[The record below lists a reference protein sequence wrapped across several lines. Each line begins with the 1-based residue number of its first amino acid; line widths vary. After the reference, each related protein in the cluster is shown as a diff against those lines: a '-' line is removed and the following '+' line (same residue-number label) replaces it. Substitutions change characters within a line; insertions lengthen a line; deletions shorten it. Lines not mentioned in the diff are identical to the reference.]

1 MARQNASV
9 DNLREDQIG
18 FRANKLNFAPKA
30 TEVINRLPNLN
41 QVQFPQES
49 FQQPDRESMTANF
62 ISNLLPKA
70 GEVVGDVVSRG
81 QELAGT
87 GLEKLTELAKDPRT
101 YEVLSNVLAVGSAPY
116 SPQLSQTYGNIAS
129 GIKESRIAKQ
139 EAEKEKAELAR
150 DLLKQ
155 DNNALKTYTI
165 EGFRQLR
172 EGDNPNFIQEVPLPS
187 GRKVSMFNQE
197 AATEA
202 GELALKGQP
211 KAPKGYIPLDPNLE
225 ASLADI
231 KEDTVF
237 KQSGAVSG
245 NFVNTDKVN
254 EIVEKK
260 AIDTNDLLSK
270 QSAAKVMDEVIEN
283 LIFSPDLDNLVG
295 KNKIGPF
302 NFSKRFL
309 AGLTGFSE
317 TEEDLLANLDI
328 TNSEKILTTL
338 LQLKEKGGGST
349 GFGALNQKELEV
361 IANSLASLD
370 TKQSKEQFI
379 KQLRRIQNKIGN
391 NALNAQ
397 KAYGK
402 KYVTEGIE
410 MYESPYRDK
419 PKQQQIQSFVPQ
431 TRTAGAEPR
440 FITGDEIIYGNV
452 PAQADNNVLSGG
464 FRVRSIR

>member
-1 MARQNASV
+1 
-9 DNLREDQIG
+9 
-18 FRANKLNFAPKA
+18 
-30 TEVINRLPNLN
+30 
-41 QVQFPQES
+41 
-49 FQQPDRESMTANF
+49 
-62 ISNLLPKA
+62 
-70 GEVVGDVVSRG
+70 
-81 QELAGT
+81 
-87 GLEKLTELAKDPRT
+87 
-101 YEVLSNVLAVGSAPY
+101 
-116 SPQLSQTYGNIAS
+116 
-129 GIKESRIAKQ
+129 
-139 EAEKEKAELAR
+139 
-150 DLLKQ
+150 
-155 DNNALKTYTI
+155 
-165 EGFRQLR
+165 
-172 EGDNPNFIQEVPLPS
+172 
-187 GRKVSMFNQE
+187 MFNQT

-225 ASLADI
+225 QSIADI

-245 NFVNTDKVN
+245 NFVDTKKIK
-254 EIVEKK
+254 EIVDQK
-260 AIDTNDLLSK
+260 AIDTNDLLSQ

-283 LIFSPDLDNLVG
+283 IIFNQDLDNLVG

-317 TEEDLLANLDI
+317 TEEDLLANIDI
-328 TNSEKILTTL
+328 TDSEKILSTL
-338 LQLKEKGGGST
+338 LALKQKGGGST

-361 IANSLASLD
+361 IANSLASLN
-370 TKQSKEQFI
+370 TNQSKEQFI

-419 PKQQQIQSFVPQ
+419 PQQQQIQSFVPQ
-431 TRTAGAEPR
+431 TRTGGAAPR
-440 FITGDEIIYGNV
+440 FMTGDEIIYGDV
-452 PAQADNNVLSGG
+452 PKQTTTDYFNLSDDDLLKLGG
-464 FRVRSIR
+464 YK